1 MDGLTMIFLA
11 GIAVLGFR
19 VEQQRREIV
28 RLKAEIG
35 AIKAPAI
42 GSAEPSSS
50 R

>member
-19 VEQQRREIV
+19 VEQQRREIH
-28 RLKAEIG
+28 RLKA
-35 AIKAPAI
+35 AI
-42 GSAEPSSS
+42 GELKKPGTGSVEATS